1 MTGQPKDEPGQKQAQ
16 SDKRRARL
24 GQELRAN
31 LLKRKA
37 QSRSRGAGGGPDG
50 EPGDG
55 PAGG

>member
-1 MTGQPKDEPGQKQAQ
+1 MTRKPMAEPGPKQAD

-37 QSRSRGAGGGPDG
+37 QAKAKASSARDG
-50 EPGDG
+50 DEGRQS
-55 PAGG
+55 